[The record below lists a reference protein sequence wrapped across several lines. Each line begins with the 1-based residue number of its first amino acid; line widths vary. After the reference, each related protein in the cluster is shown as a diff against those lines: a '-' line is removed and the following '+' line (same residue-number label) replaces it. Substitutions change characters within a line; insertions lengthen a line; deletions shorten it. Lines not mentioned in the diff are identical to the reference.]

1 MESVLKKICKA
12 IGYVFSKMWNK
23 QMLVFLFFLALST
36 TFWLFQTLNETYEED
51 FNVPLELRG
60 VPKGIV
66 ITTDLPR
73 NVKVTLRDKG
83 STLLSYR
90 YGERRLA
97 VVIDFNAYA
106 SGTNGHVRILAS
118 ELVKQLQGRLSQGTQ
133 ILAFKPDTLEF
144 FYNHGRTKRV
154 PVKLLGEITAAAG
167 YYISSQRITPDSVDV
182 LASNR
187 QLDTITAAY
196 AMPLR
201 HSGIS
206 GSAIYKLNLRS
217 LRGAKFQPA
226 VVKLL
231 VDVDRLVEKKF
242 SVPITGEGFPDGE
255 QLRTFPSQVEV
266 VCQVGMKRYRYIR
279 PEGFEVVASYDSL
292 KAGSSRCHLYI
303 KSIPAGVQSVRL
315 INDEVEYVIENSIR

>member
-1 MESVLKKICKA
+1 MATVFKKIFKA
-12 IGYVFSKMWNK
+12 IGYVFSKMWNR
-23 QMLVFLFFLALST
+23 QMFVFLFFLALST

-66 ITTDLPR
+66 ITSELPR

-97 VVIDFNAYA
+97 VVVDFSTYA

-133 ILAFKPDTLEF
+133 ILALKPDTLEF

-154 PVKLLGEITAAAG
+154 PVKMLGEVSAAPG
-167 YYISSQRITPDSVDV
+167 YYIASQRLAPDSVDV
-182 LASNR
+182 LASNK

-196 AMPLR
+196 VVPFMR
-201 HSGIS
+201 KDV
-206 GSAIYKLNLRS
+206 SAPAVYKLRLRT
-217 LRGAKFQPA
+217 LRGAKFRPA
-226 VVKLL
+226 VVKLS

-242 SVPITGEGFPDGE
+242 SVPITGVGFPEGE

-266 VCQVGMKRYRYIR
+266 VCQVGMKRYRYIK
-279 PEGFEVVASYDSL
+279 PDGFEVVTDYDSL
-292 KAGSSRCHLYI
+292 KEGSSRCRLYI
-303 KSIPAGVQSVRL
+303 KSIPDGVQNVRL
-315 INDEVEYVIENSIR
+315 TSDEVEYVIENSIR

>member
-1 MESVLKKICKA
+1 MGSVFKIIFKA

-60 VPKGIV
+60 VPKGVV
-66 ITTDLPR
+66 ITTELPR
-73 NVKVTLRDKG
+73 NVRVTLRDKG

-97 VVIDFNAYA
+97 VVIDFSSVAN
-106 SGTNGHVRILAS
+106 GTNGHVRILSS
-118 ELVKQLQGRLSQGTQ
+118 ELVKQLQGRLYQGTQ

-154 PVKLLGEITAAAG
+154 PVRLLGEVLPAAG
-167 YYISSQRITPDSVDV
+167 YYIALQRLSPDSVDV

-196 AMPLR
+196 VVPFNR
-201 HSGIS
+201 KDV
-206 GSAIYKLNLRS
+206 SASAVYKLSLRT
-217 LRGAKFQPA
+217 LRGAKFQPTA
-226 VVKLL
+226 VKLAIS
-231 VDVDRLVEKKF
+231 VDRLVEKKF
-242 SVPITGEGFPDGE
+242 SVPITGEGFPEGE

-266 VCQVGMKRYRYIR
+266 VCQVGMKRYRYIK
-279 PEGFEVVASYDSL
+279 PDGFEVVANYDSL
-292 KAGSSRCHLYI
+292 KTGSSRCHLYI
-303 KSIPAGVQSVRL
+303 KSIPDGVQNVRL
-315 INDEVEYVIENSIR
+315 TSDEVEYVIENSVR